1 MIVQCP
7 KCKTKYKIGD
17 ELVHPEGTPVRC
29 SRCKEVFEVTPG
41 EPASAPSVAGNGR
54 QASSPSSEEQ
64 ARDEDFLGLGGG
76 LSGSTRPSPSSPVAE
91 ENEEILHPDS
101 ATAQRDASISERLG
115 LAEDNAAVPDEANK
129 NGLPAE
135 DSPVPRR
142 KGRTAVLLLL
152 LLILLLAAGVYFFY
166 PQIKPYLPAW
176 LDQRVAT
183 TSGDKGLLQKNVQ
196 GSEVE
201 HITLLDVRQ
210 YFVSNDK
217 IGQLFVIEGRAV
229 NGYSS
234 PKELIK
240 LQATLYDGEDRVLE
254 SKQFLCGNTV
264 SLFQLQVLTKEE
276 LESTLNSKV
285 GVLTNN
291 TNLQPGAEVPFMTVF
306 PNPPQ
311 DVQEF
316 GVNVI
321 DIKDRSK

>member
-7 KCKTKYKIGD
+7 KCKTKYTIGD
-17 ELVHPEGTPVRC
+17 ELVQPEGTPVRC
-29 SRCKEVFEVTPG
+29 SRCKEVFEVTLG
-41 EPASAPSVAGNGR
+41 EPASAPSVSGNGS
-54 QASSPSSEEQ
+54 QESSPSSVEQ
-64 ARDEDFLGLGGG
+64 GSDEDFLGLGGG
-76 LSGSTRPSPSSPVAE
+76 LSGSARPSPSSPVAE
-91 ENEEILHPDS
+91 ENEDNLLPDS
-101 ATAQRDASISERLG
+101 ATEQGNASISERLG
-115 LAEDNAAVPDEANK
+115 LAENNAAVPDEANTSE
-129 NGLPAE
+129 LPAK
-135 DSPVPRR
+135 DSPAPRR
-142 KGRTAVLLLL
+142 KGRTAVLLFLL
-152 LLILLLAAGVYFFY
+152 LVLLVAAGVYFFY

-176 LDQRVAT
+176 LDQQVAT
-183 TSGDKGLLQKNVQ
+183 TSGDKGLLQKNEQ

-201 HITLLDVRQ
+201 NITLLDVRQ

-316 GVNVI
+316 GVKVI